1 MTLTNDEVRAQYP
14 ESIVDY
20 SPLSCDFSMMERVAF
35 LAGPPDYPV
44 GSDVV
49 LRVHPEAV
57 EAFEALATVLRY
69 HNYAFG
75 DKQRGGTLNCR
86 PLTGGTGTSTHAH
99 GMAFDIN
106 PLANAY
112 GAAPGTTELDRRPE
126 IIADVLAI
134 RTVGGKRVFV
144 WGGNWQPTRDP
155 MHFQPTACTRAELER
170 GIDQSTVKG
179 ADMPFTSDQ
188 IANLERL
195 ANMSTRQLD
204 RLIRVADLVP
214 NDILTD
220 EVPEWAAEAW
230 EKAVAVGFYVAGTQN
245 RIEPRYVR
253 AVEYDRIGALDIYPR
268 KVTAD
273 GGGKP
278 GPQGPPGPAGPR
290 GAKGDP
296 GAPGPAGAPGAP
308 GAPGPQG
315 PKGDPGEAPEVPPIP
330 KRYVPEF

>member
-20 SPLSCDFSMMERVAF
+20 SPLSCDFSMMVRVSF
-35 LAGPPDYPV
+35 LAGPPDYPA

-49 LRVHPEAV
+49 LRVHPAAA

-75 DKQRGGTLNCR
+75 DKLRGGTLNCR

-112 GAAPGTTELDRRPE
+112 GAAPGATELDRRPE

-134 RTVGGKRVFV
+134 RTVDGKRVFV

-155 MHFQPTACTRAELER
+155 MHFQPTACTRAQLER
-170 GIDQSTVKG
+170 GIDQSTVQG
-179 ADMPFTSDQ
+179 ADMPFTPDEMAR
-188 IANLERL
+188 IERL
-195 ANMSTRQLD
+195 AKLSDQQLD
-204 RLIRVADLVP
+204 KLLRILKLVP
-214 NDILTD
+214 DYILDD
-220 EVPEWAAEAW
+220 ELPDWGNGQPAASW
-230 EKAVAVGFYVAGTQN
+230 DKAVAKGMYRDDSAMW
-245 RIEPRYVR
+245 IEPRFVR
-253 AVEYDRIGALDIYPR
+253 AVEADRAGLVDIFPA
-268 KVTAD
+268 KVGTA

-278 GPQGPPGPAGPR
+278 GPQGPPGPV
-290 GAKGDP
+290 
-296 GAPGPAGAPGAP
+296 
-308 GAPGPQG
+308 GPQG
-315 PKGDPGEAPEVPPIP
+315 PKGDRGEPGVPGPAGARGPAGAPGKDAPTPTRLIP
-330 KRYVPEF
+330 EYD